1 MKELVV
7 ALLSVANTACFNLS
21 VFQKTKRQIIHLHT
35 YCSICDIVIYAVL
48 GAKTGIAN
56 SVVNL
61 GKNFA
66 YSKMDS
72 IRWTMG
78 FSCLRIVLL
87 VLGYEGP
94 MTAGFIALE
103 IIGVASLAYGTT
115 QQFRIVTL
123 LKQLLWVA
131 YDWVFATAIVA
142 CMTLT
147 GAVSCFA
154 AIVRNRNRTD

>member
-94 MTAGFIALE
+94 MSSDSDHWGGLAG
-103 IIGVASLAYGTT
+103 VRNDT
-115 QQFRIVTL
+115 
-123 LKQLLWVA
+123 
-131 YDWVFATAIVA
+131 
-142 CMTLT
+142 
-147 GAVSCFA
+147 AVSDCDLVEA
-154 AIVRNRNRTD
+154 ASVGRI

>member
-1 MKELVV
+1 MKEAVV
-7 ALLSVANTACFNLS
+7 TLLSVVNTACFNLS
-21 VFQKTKRQIIHLHT
+21 VFQKTKKQIICLHL
-35 YCSICDIVIYAVL
+35 YCSICDIVIYAIL

-56 SVVNL
+56 SIVNL

-66 YSKMDS
+66 YSRMDS
-72 IRWTMG
+72 VRWMMG

-87 VLGYEGP
+87 ILGYEGP
-94 MTAGFIALE
+94 MTAGFVVLEVAGMIA
-103 IIGVASLAYGTT
+103 LAYGTT

-123 LKQLLWVA
+123 LKQFLWVA
-131 YDWVFATAIVA
+131 YDWVFATAVIA

-154 AIVRNRNRTD
+154 AVMRNRNDPG